1 MRFLTAYRTP
11 HKTTGR
17 SQAEILLGWK
27 MRGRLELIY
36 APQNPPPTDE
46 ISAKFKIGE
55 PVLGK
60 DLWSGKNKWLEGNV
74 QQRLGSYLY
83 TVQVEDKL
91 LKRHT
96 NQLLPRIV
104 TYESRREEATT
115 ATLSAQDFPVPTI
128 QNTIHL
134 TAAMGWLF
142 LDKK

>member
-1 MRFLTAYRTP
+1 
-11 HKTTGR
+11 
-17 SQAEILLGWK
+17 

>member
-60 DLWSGKNKWLEGNV
+60 DLWSEKNKWLEGN
-74 QQRLGSYLY
+74 
-83 TVQVEDKL
+83 DKL

-115 ATLSAQDFPVPTI
+115 ATLPAQDFPVPTI